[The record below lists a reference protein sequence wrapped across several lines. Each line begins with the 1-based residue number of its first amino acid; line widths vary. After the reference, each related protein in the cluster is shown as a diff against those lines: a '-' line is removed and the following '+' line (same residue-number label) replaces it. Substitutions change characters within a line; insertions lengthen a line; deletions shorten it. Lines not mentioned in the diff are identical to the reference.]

1 MPGVMRLFKR
11 APAHDDPGEALRRTV
26 SNVTI
31 LPDEDVRDASRARLR
46 RIVAEAVLLQDKAA
60 ELLAEIRDRR
70 PLSVLAPRG
79 GPMAT
84 RFFELR
90 RELPPPA
97 DLAMA
102 RQCETVSVV
111 LDHHGTLIV
120 TALQM
125 LSVDWRSDAIV
136 DQLERLDG
144 LGAPALRLDA
154 VYDELAALSFL
165 SLLTGSFSTPAGEN
179 PTVAMVE
186 AAYRHH
192 GLDARYLNCEV
203 APDAL
208 GDAVRG
214 ARAMGWAGFNC
225 SIPHKVAVIEHLDG
239 LAESAEVIGA
249 VNCVVRRDGRYV
261 GENTDGQGFLA
272 SLRTVADPAGRSL
285 VVLGAGGAARAIAV
299 EAALA
304 GARSVTI
311 VNRDR
316 GRGEELA
323 ALVAERTPAAAEFVD
338 WSGPFAVPDG
348 TDIVVNATPADCSPR
363 RRPSTSTASGP
374 GWSWPT

>member
-1 MPGVMRLFKR
+1 
-11 APAHDDPGEALRRTV
+11 
-26 SNVTI
+26 
-31 LPDEDVRDASRARLR
+31 
-46 RIVAEAVLLQDKAA
+46 
-60 ELLAEIRDRR
+60 
-70 PLSVLAPRG
+70 
-79 GPMAT
+79 
-84 RFFELR
+84 
-90 RELPPPA
+90 
-97 DLAMA
+97 
-102 RQCETVSVV
+102 
-111 LDHHGTLIV
+111 
-120 TALQM
+120 
-125 LSVDWRSDAIV
+125 
-136 DQLERLDG
+136 
-144 LGAPALRLDA
+144 
-154 VYDELAALSFL
+154 LSFL

-225 SIPHKVAVIEHLDG
+225 SIPHKLAVIEHLDG

-304 GARSVTI
+304 GAQSVTI
-311 VNRDR
+311 VNRDH
-316 GRGEELA
+316 GRGAELA
-323 ALVAERTPAAAEFVD
+323 ALVAERTPADAELVD

-348 TDIVVNATPADCSPR
+348 TDIVVNATPVGLFPDVDARVDVDVDSLRPGLVVADVIPNPPR
-363 RRPSTSTASGP
+363 TNLIRDAEARGCTVLDGLGMLVGQGAIGIRHWTGVDPDQAVMRRALEQQTAQ
-374 GWSWPT
+374 